1 MNCSLEEYLHWTDI
15 FNFNIADHVKVP
27 DAPGDYVLSF
37 RWYRPPL
44 AKPILLRA
52 CGCANSASSRALLG
66 YVDWLRKL
74 RLTGCVCFLRRDC
87 EQTPQIWAG
96 CADIRIE

>member
-1 MNCSLEEYLHWTDI
+1 MNCSLEEYMHWTDI

-37 RWYRPPL
+37 RWVRPPL
-44 AKPILLRA
+44 SKPVRH
-52 CGCANSASSRALLG
+52 
-66 YVDWLRKL
+66 WLRKL
-74 RLTGCVCFLRRDC
+74 ASDRLCLLLAQDC

>member
-1 MNCSLEEYLHWTDI
+1 M
-15 FNFNIADHVKVP
+15 P

-37 RWYRPPL
+37 RWVRPPL
-44 AKPILLRA
+44 SKSVRH
-52 CGCANSASSRALLG
+52 
-66 YVDWLRKL
+66 WLRKL
-74 RLTGCVCFLRRDC
+74 RLTLCLLLAQDC